1 MRACG
6 QTNTRGKRVEFST
19 GAGSGGVEFSFIGV
33 PPWIAAR
40 GNRLEGEATPQP
52 RGREHA
58 GNSRSG
64 ILRSI
69 TRRGPKNQKK
79 KVLLR
84 EVVLIERARG
94 GERDRERESG

>member
-1 MRACG
+1 
-6 QTNTRGKRVEFST
+6 
-19 GAGSGGVEFSFIGV
+19 VEFSFIGV

-40 GNRLEGEATPQP
+40 GNRREGEATPQP

-58 GNSRSG
+58 SNSRSG

-69 TRRGPKNQKK
+69 TRRGPQKK
-79 KVLLR
+79 KKKKFCLR

-94 GERDRERESG
+94 GER